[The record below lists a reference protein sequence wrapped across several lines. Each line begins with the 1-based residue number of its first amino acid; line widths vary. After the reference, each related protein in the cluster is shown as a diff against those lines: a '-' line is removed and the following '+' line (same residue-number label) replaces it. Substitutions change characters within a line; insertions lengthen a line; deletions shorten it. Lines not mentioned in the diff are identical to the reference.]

1 MTTAL
6 QMAASDGEYA
16 GQQPDS
22 FASQCPFMFHEG
34 PLRTAWF
41 GGFSKGRS
49 ATLGPLET
57 SVALSV
63 AECDALIE
71 RLEFWGSVG
80 N

>member
-6 QMAASDGEYA
+6 QMAASDGDYA

-34 PLRTAWF
+34 DLRTAWF

-57 SVALSV
+57 SAALSV
-63 AECDALIE
+63 DECDALIE
-71 RLEFWGSVG
+71 RLGVLGVG
-80 N
+80 R